1 MILFAYAGNMDVD
14 AFSKTVPSAKKIGV
28 ARLPGYNF
36 IFNKTANDESSKA
49 NITPSTE
56 PDAEVWG
63 VLIQLNI
70 KEISKF
76 FNPNLR
82 TCDLK
87 LETVICLDKDDNIYQ
102 AQAFFAQPLSVN
114 SRLLPHDWYHQRIIR
129 FAKAAKLPAEYIYKI
144 ALMSF
149 KADPDEKRKKRQ
161 LKKLRLAPIAIY
173 QISG

>member
-14 AFSKTVPSAKKIGV
+14 EFSKTVPSAKKIGV

-36 IFNKTANDESSKA
+36 IFNKTAGDDSSKA

-70 KEISKF
+70 KEILKF
-76 FNPNLR
+76 FNPNLP

-87 LETVICLDKDDNIYQ
+87 LETVICLDKNDQIYQ
-102 AQAFFAQPLSVN
+102 AEAFFAQTIAVN
-114 SRLLPHDWYHQRIIR
+114 THLLPYDWYHQRIIQ

-149 KADPDEKRKKRQ
+149 KADHNEKRKKRQ
-161 LKKLRLAPIAIY
+161 LSKLKD
-173 QISG
+173 